1 MYLSFDRMKRL
12 EIVCIKRNSKT
23 LLKLFFLNMQWL
35 VKDKKNKKD
44 TWEKKKIKDVQE
56 NVLISISIH
65 LFTTQYQ
72 DEQNLS
78 D

>member
-1 MYLSFDRMKRL
+1 MKRL

-23 LLKLFFLNMQWL
+23 LLKLFFFNMQWL

-72 DEQNLS
+72 DKQNLS